1 MSAKRSRQSGPAK
14 KGSPKSIMFPAKILI
29 FIVALGLV
37 PVIADAKEVYDSEIR
52 FLHVQKG
59 QTLHNIVKRLYPDRV
74 KDWPGITSD
83 IVRQNPHAFI
93 NNDPTRM
100 KANVRLQLPRK
111 VVVRST
117 PLEKAVRKQ
126 VGTVDESEGSVI
138 AVDKRKV
145 SRKLKKDSPVYL
157 GDKVVTGETG
167 YVRLRMIDDAV
178 LDLRCFSIMV
188 IEEYALNTSNRRS
201 ILNLLQGSLKKVTG
215 KIGKLTEDVYEL
227 RTPVA
232 SVGVRGTEYALRVF
246 QSKGCGGTIDAD
258 DGFYLEVIK
267 GLVDVH
273 NEAGKGVYAKGDVA
287 YVALPETAPVK
298 ARVKPGVIKPLV
310 KTEVK
315 QPEPEPEESSSFWW
329 WLLGAVG
336 IALLI

>member
-1 MSAKRSRQSGPAK
+1 MNLVKL
-14 KGSPKSIMFPAKILI
+14 LI
-29 FIVALGLV
+29 FLFILGLNPAV
-37 PVIADAKEVYDSEIR
+37 SIAKEAYNADIR
-52 FLHVQKG
+52 YLHVQRG
-59 QTLHNIVKRLYPDRV
+59 QTLHNIIRRLYPER
-74 KDWPGITSD
+74 KNEWPQLTRD
-83 IVRQNPHAFI
+83 IVRINPHAFVD
-93 NNDPTRM
+93 NDPTKM
-100 KANVRLQLPRK
+100 KAGVRLKLPKK
-111 VVVRST
+111 VVVRSQ
-117 PLEKAVRKQ
+117 PVKPIKLKK
-126 VGTVDESEGSVI
+126 VGTVAESNGNVI
-138 AVDKRKV
+138 AVDRRKV
-145 SRKLKKDSPVYL
+145 SRKLKKGAPVYL
-157 GDKVVTGETG
+157 GDKVITGEAG
-167 YVRLRMIDDAV
+167 SVRLRMIDDAV

-215 KIGKLTEDVYEL
+215 QIGKMTEDIYEL

-273 NEAGKGVYAKGDVA
+273 NEAGRQVIAKGETA
-287 YVALPETAPVK
+287 YVPLPKAAPEKVK
-298 ARVKPGVIKPLV
+298 VKPGILKPIV

-315 QPEPEPEESSSFWW
+315 EAEEEDGSLWW
-329 WLLGAVG
+329 WLLGIVG

>member
-1 MSAKRSRQSGPAK
+1 MYLAKL
-14 KGSPKSIMFPAKILI
+14 LI
-29 FIVALGLV
+29 FLFIFGLNPTV
-37 PVIADAKEVYDSEIR
+37 SIAKEAYNADIR
-52 FLHVQKG
+52 YLHVQRG
-59 QTLHNIVKRLYPDRV
+59 QTLHNIIRRLYPER
-74 KDWPGITSD
+74 KKEWPKLTRD
-83 IVRQNPHAFI
+83 IVRINPHAFV
-93 NNDPTRM
+93 NNDPTKM
-100 KANVRLQLPRK
+100 KAGVRLKLPKK
-111 VVVRST
+111 VVVRSQ
-117 PLEKAVRKQ
+117 PVKPIKLKQ
-126 VGTVDESEGSVI
+126 VGTVAESSGSVV
-138 AVDKRKV
+138 AVDKRQV
-145 SRKLKKDSPVYL
+145 SRKLKQGEPVFL
-157 GDKVVTGETG
+157 GDKVVTGEDG
-167 YVRLRMIDDAV
+167 FVKLRMIDDAL

-246 QSKGCGGTIDAD
+246 QSKGCGGTVDAD

-273 NEAGKGVYAKGDVA
+273 NKAGRQVIAKGETA
-287 YVALPETAPVK
+287 YVPLPKAVPQKVK
-298 ARVKPGVIKPLV
+298 IKPGIIKPVV

-315 QPEPEPEESSSFWW
+315 EQEEEGGSFWW
-329 WLLGAVG
+329 WLLGIVG